1 MWWIVLPA
9 ALLAAAAVL
18 LFLVYP
24 ARPSRAQRAML
35 ERRTY
40 AHRGL
45 YTADQRVPENSLPA
59 FRAAVEAGYGVELD
73 VQLTRDGQ
81 IVVFHDDTLLRACGV
96 ESRVD
101 AFSYAELTA
110 QMRLF
115 GTDERIPLFF
125 EVLSVLEGRV
135 PAIVELKT
143 GGDRFG
149 LCERTLQMLRAY
161 DGPYC
166 VESFDPFIVRWF
178 RRNAPDVVRGQLSE
192 QMRHSRPALGVWK
205 SLLLSRACSNFATR
219 PHFIAYRVG
228 VRPWPV
234 RLAIALGALYVVWTV
249 RPDNGEQRAWE
260 RACDAIIFEHY
271 RPPVRY

>member
-178 RRNAPDVVRGQLSE
+178 RRNAPDVMRGQLSE
-192 QMRHSRPALGVWK
+192 QMWHSRPALGLWK
-205 SLLLSRACSNFATR
+205 SLLLSRTCSNFATR

-234 RLAIALGALYVVWTV
+234 RLASALGALYVVWTA

>member
-59 FRAAVEAGYGVELD
+59 FRAAVEAG
-73 VQLTRDGQ
+73 
-81 IVVFHDDTLLRACGV
+81 
-96 ESRVD
+96 
-101 AFSYAELTA
+101 
-110 QMRLF
+110 
-115 GTDERIPLFF
+115 
-125 EVLSVLEGRV
+125 
-135 PAIVELKT
+135 
-143 GGDRFG
+143 FG

-192 QMRHSRPALGVWK
+192 QMRHSRPALGLWK
-205 SLLLSRACSNFATR
+205 SLLLSRTCSNFATR

-234 RLAIALGALYVVWTV
+234 RLANALGALYVVWTA